1 MSEDLP
7 PPDVPPQDVPHAL
20 PGATLDTTFHPPPF
34 DAGEAEMLLFGL
46 ERSRAQFAWK
56 VGGLD
61 AEALRRPFPPSAM
74 TLGGLVKHLTRVED
88 EQREVKFLGGRLP
101 ATWDP
106 MAEDPE
112 WDWRSA
118 ADDPPEELYGA
129 WATAVARTRAVI
141 AGLVAERGLGSPSG
155 WDLGGGRRPNL
166 RWLLVDMHEEYAR
179 HTGHADLFR
188 EAIDGLVGEDPPQP

>member
-1 MSEDLP
+1 MT
-7 PPDVPPQDVPHAL
+7 
-20 PGATLDTTFHPPPF
+20 TLDTTIHHPPM
-34 DAGEAEMLLFGL
+34 DASEAAMLVFGI

-61 AEALRRPFPPSAM
+61 AEALRRRFPPSAM

-88 EQREVKFLGGRLP
+88 EQREVKLLGGALP
-101 ATWDP
+101 VTWRP

-118 ADDPPEELYGA
+118 ADDSPEELYSA
-129 WATAVARTRAVI
+129 WVTAVARTRAVI
-141 AGLVAERGLGSPSG
+141 AELLADGGADRPSG
-155 WDLGGGRRPNL
+155 WDLGDGRRPNL
-166 RWLLVDMHEEYAR
+166 RWLLVDLHEEYAR

-188 EAIDGLVGEDPPQP
+188 EAVDGLVGEDPPQP

>member
-1 MSEDLP
+1 
-7 PPDVPPQDVPHAL
+7 
-20 PGATLDTTFHPPPF
+20 
-34 DAGEAEMLLFGL
+34 MLVFGL

-61 AEALRRPFPPSAM
+61 SDALRRAFPPSTM

-88 EQREVKFLGGRLP
+88 EQREVKLLGGSLP
-101 ATWDP
+101 STWRP
-106 MAEDPE
+106 MVEDPE

-118 ADDPPEELYGA
+118 ADDSPEELYTA
-129 WATAVARTRAVI
+129 WLTAVASTRAVI
-141 AGLVAERGLGSPSG
+141 AELLADGGPDRLAGWNLG
-155 WDLGGGRRPNL
+155 DGRRTTV

-179 HTGHADLFR
+179 HAGHADLFR

>member
-1 MSEDLP
+1 MNLP
-7 PPDVPPQDVPHAL
+7 TKIPF
-20 PGATLDTTFHPPPF
+20 PGL
-34 DAGEAEMLLFGL
+34 DAGEAEMLVFGI

-88 EQREVKFLGGRLP
+88 EQREVKWLGRPWP
-101 ATWDP
+101 AVWRPLAD
-106 MAEDPE
+106 DPE

-118 ADDPPEELYGA
+118 ADDPPEVLYAGWLA
-129 WATAVARTRAVI
+129 AVEKSRAV
-141 AGLVAERGLGSPSG
+141 LAELLADGGPDRPSA
-155 WDLGGGRRPNL
+155 WDWGEGRTPTM
-166 RWLLVDMHEEYAR
+166 RWLLVDLHEEYAR

-188 EAIDGLVGEDPPQP
+188 EAIDGLVGEDPPQ